1 MFGKPSINAEMVVA
15 TSKMALKTSCLRACD
30 NDIDKAMKL
39 YDFFVRDMPNLPDF
53 DVTPPTIMQQAKEMV
68 SSTITW
74 LDQNQ
79 DRIVGFYQMFQQM
92 RSVASPNSAPTNVPP
107 IPDK

>member
-1 MFGKPSINAEMVVA
+1 MVVA
-15 TSKMALKTSCLRACD
+15 TSKIALKTSCLRACD

-53 DVTPPTIMQQAKEMV
+53 DVTPPSIMQQAKDMV
-68 SSTITW
+68 SGTISW

-92 RSVASPNSAPTNVPP
+92 RSAAPQNPAPANVPP
-107 IPDK
+107 IPNK

>member
-1 MFGKPSINAEMVVA
+1 MVVA
-15 TSKMALKTSCLRACD
+15 TSKIALKTSCLRACD

-53 DVTPPTIMQQAKEMV
+53 DVTPPSIMQQAKDMV
-68 SSTITW
+68 SGTISW

-92 RSVASPNSAPTNVPP
+92 RSAAPQNPVSANVPP
-107 IPDK
+107 IPNK